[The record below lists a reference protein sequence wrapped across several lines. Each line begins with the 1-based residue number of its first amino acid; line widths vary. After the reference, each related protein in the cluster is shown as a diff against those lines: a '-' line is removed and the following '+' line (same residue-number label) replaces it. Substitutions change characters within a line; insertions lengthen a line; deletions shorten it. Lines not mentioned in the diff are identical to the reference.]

1 MFYKTMQQQLLSMEQ
16 EDQANHSIASNK
28 TYPDGLF
35 NLVASSLFYTM
46 PLDRKCKAICHSL
59 SGEILEDILYYDSRS
74 EMVYFCN
81 KRNLLHTC
89 NLRLMQVLSA
99 KPLPFHIRKLNVKPF
114 KEKPRKGKYT
124 YQA

>member
-1 MFYKTMQQQLLSMEQ
+1 MFYKAMQEQLESMDQ
-16 EDQANHSIASNK
+16 EEDANNFINSNK
-28 TYPDGLF
+28 TYPYGLF
-35 NLVASSLFYTM
+35 NLVSSPLFYNM
-46 PLDRKCKAICHSL
+46 SLDRKCNAISHSL
-59 SGEILEDILYYDSRS
+59 SGEILKDILYYDSHN
-74 EMVYFCN
+74 EFVYFCN

-89 NLRLMQVLSA
+89 NLRLMQVLTV